1 MRNYLCSFLVVML
14 AVPGCGRE
22 PPAPVMDPEPEAEV
36 SPEEFAQEMELPLSS
51 SGRTVKEADFKNY
64 NMVVDIFRKSRT
76 LPVLGSY
83 DPSYAAALGTSQSE
97 AQEIFSTL
105 AGFEFAIVSLNGRP
119 YKVQLISGGRE
130 AYVDGSYKTTPPGN
144 YRLDP
149 VLRSAKIVNE
159 NGSTTRAQIP
169 YPWLRS
175 QKYQNSRMYWGLWI
189 FGGYFFHSTTHYWQ
203 LGVPASMG
211 CVRQTYPDS
220 MENFSL
226 AQNYR
231 AMIRIHKIG
240 STKAYD
246 RLREVTSVAWVLPR
260 LRENQTRVSESII
273 DFGKEVVTLGHAW
286 RDPATGSPGVPVW
299 PRCGSVGCFSVW
311 GKKQPGL
318 LPDEADLLFAQSISN
333 DERFD

>member
-1 MRNYLCSFLVVML
+1 MRNYLSSFLIVML
-14 AVPGCGRE
+14 AIPGCGRE
-22 PPAPVMDPEPEAEV
+22 PPSPVIDPEPEAEIT
-36 SPEEFAQEMELPLSS
+36 PEQFAQEMGLPLDS

-64 NMVVDIFRKSRT
+64 TMVVDIFRKSRS

-83 DPSYAAALGTSQSE
+83 DPSYASALGTSQSE
-97 AQEIFSTL
+97 AEKIFDSL
-105 AGFEFAIVSLNGRP
+105 ARLEFAVVSLNGSP
-119 YKVQLISGGRE
+119 HKVQLISGARE
-130 AYVDGSYKTTPPGN
+130 AVVDGSYKTTPPGN

-149 VLRSAKIVNE
+149 VLRSAKIVSE
-159 NGSTTRAQIP
+159 NGTSTRAQIP
-169 YPWLRS
+169 YPWLLS
-175 QKYQNSRMYWGLWI
+175 QKYQNSKMYWGLWI

-211 CVRQTYPDS
+211 CVRQPYPDA

-226 AQNYR
+226 AQKYR

-246 RLREVTSVAWVLPR
+246 RLREIATVAWVLPQ
-260 LRENQTRVSESII
+260 LRENQRRVDESIV
-273 DFGKEVVTLGHAW
+273 DFGKEVVTYGHAW
-286 RDPATGSPGVPVW
+286 RDPATGAPGTPVW

-318 LPDEADLLFAQSISN
+318 LPEAIDLLLAQSVSS
-333 DERFD
+333 EQEFD